1 MYREI
6 AKERYP
12 FTGWFWK
19 KKKRRDITNCPE
31 HGCNLDD
38 EVERER
44 TVSRI
49 NGSGERTAADLAGTS
64 HLLLCL

>member
-19 KKKRRDITNCPE
+19 EKKEGTISRPGMIAIRPVKPE
-31 HGCNLDD
+31 G
-38 EVERER
+38 
-44 TVSRI
+44 I
-49 NGSGERTAADLAGTS
+49 G
-64 HLLLCL
+64 